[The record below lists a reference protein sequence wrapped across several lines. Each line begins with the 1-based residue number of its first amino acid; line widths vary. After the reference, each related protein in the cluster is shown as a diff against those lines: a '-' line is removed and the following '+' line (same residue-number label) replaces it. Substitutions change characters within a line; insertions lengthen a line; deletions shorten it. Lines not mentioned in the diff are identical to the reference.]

1 MSHLKPLLKCFAI
14 ILTGL
19 ILTQCGEKTSAQY
32 VQEGIEYSKQGR
44 YHSAGESFLKAVEK
58 DPKNIDGHYGLG
70 GIYNLEKKYGDAEK
84 AFKSAIQLDPTHY
97 NAWYSLGYTYELM
110 GDSGCQALAML
121 KGYEKYRKAEDSE
134 CQALVMFLA
143 EAAEKSYEKY
153 RRLKGKMDSIMNKEK
168 P

>member
-1 MSHLKPLLKCFAI
+1 MSRLLLKFSII

-32 VQEGIEYSKQGR
+32 VQEGIDYSNAGN
-44 YHSAGESFLKAVEK
+44 YDSAGESFLTAVEK

-70 GIYNLEKKYGDAEK
+70 GIYNLEKKYEDAEK
-84 AFKSAIQLDPTHY
+84 SFKSAIQIDPTHY

-110 GDSGCQALAML
+110 G
-121 KGYEKYRKAEDSE
+121 RKEDS
-134 CQALVMFLA
+134 
-143 EAAEKSYEKY
+143 EKSYEKY
-153 RRLKGKMDSIMNKEK
+153 RRLKGKMDSIMNEEK

>member
-1 MSHLKPLLKCFAI
+1 MNLLKFAAL

-19 ILTQCGEKTSAQY
+19 ILTQCGEKKTAQYY
-32 VQEGIEYSKQGR
+32 VQEGIEYSNQGH
-44 YHSAGESFLKAVEK
+44 YDKAGESFLKAVEE
-58 DPKNIDGHYGLG
+58 DPKNIEGHYGLG
-70 GIYNLEKKYGDAEK
+70 GIYNLEKKFNDAEK

-110 GDSGCQALAML
+110 G
-121 KGYEKYRKAEDSE
+121 KKEDS
-134 CQALVMFLA
+134 
-143 EAAEKSYEKY
+143 EKSYEKY

>member
-1 MSHLKPLLKCFAI
+1 MSRLLLKFSVI

-32 VQEGIEYSKQGR
+32 VQEGIDYSNAGN
-44 YHSAGESFLKAVEK
+44 YDSAGESFLTAVEK

-70 GIYNLEKKYGDAEK
+70 GIYNLEKKYEDAEK
-84 AFKSAIQLDPTHY
+84 SFKSAIQIDPTHY

-110 GDSGCQALAML
+110 G
-121 KGYEKYRKAEDSE
+121 RKEDS
-134 CQALVMFLA
+134 
-143 EAAEKSYEKY
+143 EKSYEKY